1 MKKKERH
8 TNDDDDVGNGFVGL
22 FTTGLLSSHC
32 SSQSV
37 TQSSFVLILLQID
50 YFLSYAIPVQ

>member
-32 SSQSV
+32 SRQSV
-37 TQSSFVLILLQID
+37 TQSILSF
-50 YFLSYAIPVQ
+50 